1 VSDPPQSLPTVIP
14 AADPELDALRRQIA
28 ETRAQVQDTV
38 RVMDS
43 GQKQEADD
51 RSMITRVV
59 IIVFGCSMLAVLAV
73 IVLGSIMSQ
82 KYEDLGDKAVDLLK
96 STVLPIVT
104 LVLGY
109 YFGRAGKSN

>member
-1 VSDPPQSLPTVIP
+1 MSDPPPPPMQVVLPP
-14 AADPELDALRRQIA
+14 EDPEIVALRRQIA
-28 ETRAQVQDTV
+28 ETRAQVQETA
-38 RVMDS
+38 RAMDS

-59 IIVFGCSMLAVLAV
+59 IIVFGLSMLAVLLVLVGSAV
-73 IVLGSIMSQ
+73 GSG
-82 KYEDLGDKAVDLLK
+82 KYEDLGDKAIDLLK

-109 YFGRAGKSN
+109 YFGRAGKS